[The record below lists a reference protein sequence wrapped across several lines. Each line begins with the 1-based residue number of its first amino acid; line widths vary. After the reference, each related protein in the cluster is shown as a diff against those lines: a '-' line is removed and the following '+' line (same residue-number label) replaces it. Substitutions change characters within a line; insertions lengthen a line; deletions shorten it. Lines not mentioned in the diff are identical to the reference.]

1 MLEKSQIR
9 AEIRALKST
18 LTTNEKAQAA
28 NAVFTNLAKLQIWHN
43 AKNNLQYYSL
53 PDELQTVSFL
63 EQIIDK
69 NIFLPKVDGNN
80 LIVLPYSKNSLQQGA
95 FSIHEPLGDICIN
108 PSDLDLIIV
117 PGIAYDKE
125 MNRLGRGKGYYDKLL
140 IQCNAYKIGVCYDF
154 QLIDKIPNE
163 KHDVKMDMIIT
174 PTIII
179 RK

>member
-1 MLEKSQIR
+1 
-9 AEIRALKST
+9 
-18 LTTNEKAQAA
+18 
-28 NAVFTNLAKLQIWHN
+28 
-43 AKNNLQYYSL
+43 
-53 PDELQTVSFL
+53 
-63 EQIIDK
+63 
-69 NIFLPKVDGNN
+69 
-80 LIVLPYSKNSLQQGA
+80 
-95 FSIHEPLGDICIN
+95 
-108 PSDLDLIIV
+108 
-117 PGIAYDKE
+117 